1 MAGEILQVDLRVA
14 PRGRS
19 HPVNQISGNGARGK
33 QRKNNQ
39 GQKGNGELGVPRR
52 GMSKFGNETHA
63 LGFVAVE
70 RNPAQ
75 PADPLGTGY
84 VSLGTRMVAQMS
96 ARQRTTDPRDVSE
109 VHPAP
114 PLNNMIKMIV
124 HAASQRLGS
133 GSMQIV
139 DLRQLSSWQLEP
151 LLAEEAQQWREELRW
166 DYRASTELIKKFV
179 DARSLTGSAILEN
192 GRPVGYAFY
201 VLEEHKGLVGGL
213 FVSPRFSQQELS
225 QRLLTDTLT
234 TLSGIPKLER
244 VEAQLIP
251 FGYQLDPV
259 LTEYGFR
266 LYMRQFMIAP
276 LAPHTG
282 EALDVL
288 PGLIREGPGAG
299 LILERWDHRY
309 FEPCARLIQLA
320 YANHVDGEI
329 NDQYRSESGALRF
342 LKNIIILPGCGQ
354 FQPEASFVLRAPHAN
369 HLVGVIL
376 NSRVADGVGHTTQ
389 ICAMP
394 GYQGRGLGRRLME
407 ASLQALRVR
416 HFTTVS
422 LTVTSGNE
430 RAVRLYEKLGFN
442 TVKKFAAGV
451 WTAY

>member
-1 MAGEILQVDLRVA
+1 MYATENRYFKCF
-14 PRGRS
+14 RS
-19 HPVNQISGNGARGK
+19 TSR
-33 QRKNNQ
+33 
-39 GQKGNGELGVPRR
+39 
-52 GMSKFGNETHA
+52 
-63 LGFVAVE
+63 
-70 RNPAQ
+70 
-75 PADPLGTGY
+75 
-84 VSLGTRMVAQMS
+84 
-96 ARQRTTDPRDVSE
+96 
-109 VHPAP
+109 P
-114 PLNNMIKMIV
+114 PQLDNMIKMIV
-124 HAASQRLGS
+124 YAASQRQGPS
-133 GSMQIV
+133 SMQIV
-139 DLRQLSSWQLEP
+139 DLRQLFSWQLEP
-151 LLAEEAQQWREELRW
+151 LLAEEAKQWRDELHW
-166 DYRASTELIKKFV
+166 DYRASTDLIKKFI

-201 VLEEHKGLVGGL
+201 VLEDHKGLVGGL

-225 QRLLTDTLT
+225 RQLLTDTLA

-244 VEAQLIP
+244 IEAQLIP

-276 LAPHTG
+276 LTPQTG

-288 PGLIREGPGAG
+288 PGLIQQGPGAG
-299 LILERWDHRY
+299 LILDRWDHRY

-354 FQPEASFVLRAPHAN
+354 FQPEASFVLRAPHEN

-376 NSRVADGVGHTTQ
+376 NSRVSEGVGHTTQ

-407 ASLQALRVR
+407 ASLQALRMR

>member
-1 MAGEILQVDLRVA
+1 
-14 PRGRS
+14 
-19 HPVNQISGNGARGK
+19 
-33 QRKNNQ
+33 
-39 GQKGNGELGVPRR
+39 
-52 GMSKFGNETHA
+52 
-63 LGFVAVE
+63 
-70 RNPAQ
+70 
-75 PADPLGTGY
+75 
-84 VSLGTRMVAQMS
+84 
-96 ARQRTTDPRDVSE
+96 
-109 VHPAP
+109 
-114 PLNNMIKMIV
+114 
-124 HAASQRLGS
+124 
-133 GSMQIV
+133 MQIV

-151 LLAEEAQQWREELRW
+151 LLAEEGQQWREELRW
-166 DYRASTELIKKFV
+166 DYRASTDLIKKFI

-201 VLEEHKGLVGGL
+201 VLEDHKGLVGGL
-213 FVSPRFSQQELS
+213 FASPRYNQQELS
-225 QRLLTDTLT
+225 QRLLTDTLA

-266 LYMRQFMIAP
+266 LYPRQFMIAP
-276 LAPHTG
+276 LAPNLG

-299 LILERWDHRY
+299 MILERWDHRY
-309 FEPCARLIQLA
+309 FESCARLIQLA

-369 HLVGVIL
+369 HLIGVVL
-376 NSRVADGVGHTTQ
+376 NSRVAEGVGHTTQ

-394 GYQGRGLGRRLME
+394 ADPRAWAGVPVRGAARL
-407 ASLQALRVR
+407 ARVIDGHRAQALRVR
-416 HFTTVS
+416 RFTTVS

-430 RAVRLYEKLGFN
+430 RAVRLYERLGFVA
-442 TVKKFAAGV
+442 VKKFAAGV
-451 WTAY
+451 WTGY

>member
-1 MAGEILQVDLRVA
+1 M
-14 PRGRS
+14 
-19 HPVNQISGNGARGK
+19 
-33 QRKNNQ
+33 
-39 GQKGNGELGVPRR
+39 
-52 GMSKFGNETHA
+52 
-63 LGFVAVE
+63 
-70 RNPAQ
+70 
-75 PADPLGTGY
+75 
-84 VSLGTRMVAQMS
+84 
-96 ARQRTTDPRDVSE
+96 
-109 VHPAP
+109 
-114 PLNNMIKMIV
+114 
-124 HAASQRLGS
+124 HAASQRLGI

-139 DLRQLSSWQLEP
+139 DLRQLTSTQLDP
-151 LLAEEAQQWREELRW
+151 LLAEEARQWREELRW
-166 DYRASTELIKKFV
+166 DYRGSTELIKKFV

-213 FVSPRFSQQELS
+213 FVSPRYSQQELS
-225 QRLLTDTLT
+225 RQLLTDTLT
-234 TLSGIPKLER
+234 TLSGIPKLDR

-251 FGYQLDPV
+251 FGYELDPV
-259 LTEYGFR
+259 LSEYGFR

-276 LAPHTG
+276 LSPHTG

-354 FQPEASFVLRAPHAN
+354 FQPETSFVLRAPHAN

-376 NSRVADGVGHTTQ
+376 NSRVAEGVGHTTQ

-407 ASLQALRVR
+407 ASIQAFRVR
-416 HFTTVS
+416 NFSAVS

-451 WTAY
+451 WTGF

>member
-1 MAGEILQVDLRVA
+1 MACSSL
-14 PRGRS
+14 
-19 HPVNQISGNGARGK
+19 
-33 QRKNNQ
+33 
-39 GQKGNGELGVPRR
+39 
-52 GMSKFGNETHA
+52 
-63 LGFVAVE
+63 
-70 RNPAQ
+70 PA
-75 PADPLGTGY
+75 Y
-84 VSLGTRMVAQMS
+84 
-96 ARQRTTDPRDVSE
+96 
-109 VHPAP
+109 
-114 PLNNMIKMIV
+114 
-124 HAASQRLGS
+124 
-133 GSMQIV
+133 
-139 DLRQLSSWQLEP
+139 
-151 LLAEEAQQWREELRW
+151 
-166 DYRASTELIKKFV
+166 
-179 DARSLTGSAILEN
+179 
-192 GRPVGYAFY
+192 
-201 VLEEHKGLVGGL
+201 
-213 FVSPRFSQQELS
+213 SQQELS

-276 LAPHTG
+276 LAPHAG

-376 NSRVADGVGHTTQ
+376 NSRVSEGVGHTTQ

-430 RAVRLYEKLGFN
+430 RAVRLYEKLGFA

>member
-1 MAGEILQVDLRVA
+1 M
-14 PRGRS
+14 
-19 HPVNQISGNGARGK
+19 
-33 QRKNNQ
+33 
-39 GQKGNGELGVPRR
+39 
-52 GMSKFGNETHA
+52 
-63 LGFVAVE
+63 
-70 RNPAQ
+70 
-75 PADPLGTGY
+75 
-84 VSLGTRMVAQMS
+84 
-96 ARQRTTDPRDVSE
+96 
-109 VHPAP
+109 
-114 PLNNMIKMIV
+114 
-124 HAASQRLGS
+124 HAATQRPGTS
-133 GSMQIV
+133 SMQIV
-139 DLRQLSSWQLEP
+139 DLRQVTSWQLDP
-151 LLAEEAQQWREELRW
+151 LLAEEARQWQEDLRW
-166 DYRASTELIKKFV
+166 DYHGSTELIKKFV
-179 DARSLTGSAILEN
+179 DARSLNGSALLEN

-213 FVSPRFSQQELS
+213 FVSPSYSQQDLS
-225 QRLLTDTLT
+225 HRLLTDTLT
-234 TLSGIPKLER
+234 TLGGIPKLDR
-244 VEAQLIP
+244 IEAQLIP

-259 LTEYGFR
+259 LSESGFR
-266 LYMRQFMIAP
+266 LYTRQFMIAP
-276 LAPHTG
+276 LAPNAG

-288 PGLIREGPGAG
+288 PGLIREGPGLG

-354 FQPEASFVLRAPHAN
+354 FQPEASFVLRAPHEN

-376 NSRVADGVGHTTQ
+376 NSRVANGVGHTTQ

-416 HFTTVS
+416 NFKAVS

-451 WTAY
+451 WSAR

>member
-1 MAGEILQVDLRVA
+1 MKSMASGV
-14 PRGRS
+14 GRKPDTS
-19 HPVNQISGNGARGK
+19 P
-33 QRKNNQ
+33 
-39 GQKGNGELGVPRR
+39 
-52 GMSKFGNETHA
+52 
-63 LGFVAVE
+63 
-70 RNPAQ
+70 
-75 PADPLGTGY
+75 
-84 VSLGTRMVAQMS
+84 
-96 ARQRTTDPRDVSE
+96 
-109 VHPAP
+109 
-114 PLNNMIKMIV
+114 
-124 HAASQRLGS
+124 
-133 GSMQIV
+133 MQIV

-151 LLAEEAQQWREELRW
+151 LLAEEAQQWRQELHW
-166 DYRASTELIKKFV
+166 DYRASTDLIKKFI

-192 GRPVGYAFY
+192 GRPAGYAFY
-201 VLEEHKGLVGGL
+201 VLEDHKGLVGGL
-213 FVSPRFSQQELS
+213 FVSPRHPQQELS
-225 QRLLTDTLT
+225 HQLLTDTLT

-251 FGYQLDPV
+251 FGYHLDPI

-266 LYMRQFMIAP
+266 LYMRQFMIV
-276 LAPHTG
+276 
-282 EALDVL
+282 ALSAQSGPSTDVV
-288 PGLIREGPGAG
+288 PGVIRDGPGAG

-376 NSRVADGVGHTTQ
+376 NSRVSEGVGHTTQ

-407 ASLQALRVR
+407 ASLQAMRVR
-416 HFTTVS
+416 HYTTVS
-422 LTVTSGNE
+422 LTVTSGND
-430 RAVRLYEKLGFN
+430 RAVRLYERLGFT